1 MQHAKLI
8 CANDTE
14 HQVEHGNKK
23 SAVRMMY
30 SYFSWLWL
38 TLMLLLLAFPPSRFR
53 HAYLLSSLGILASIG
68 WLFSGIRLDRCV
80 RRKRIHSMEWI
91 TNEQHFSMRTAQV
104 YVTHFEHHPY
114 SHKHTIETVNSVKLH
129 WAIKPFSKHI
139 HTSWFDW
146 IERAMRMSQHEYK
159 YANDFYMCLSPSVC
173 VRVLTNGHEK
183 KRRKK
188 VNFKT
193 LSKSVVCCL

>member
-1 MQHAKLI
+1 MAMTD
-8 CANDTE
+8 AD
-14 HQVEHGNKK
+14 
-23 SAVRMMY
+23 AVVAGI
-30 SYFSWLWL
+30 SPH
-38 TLMLLLLAFPPSRFR
+38 LAFDMHIYFLRSEFW
-53 HAYLLSSLGILASIG
+53 HQLVGF
-68 WLFSGIRLDRCV
+68 FSGIRLDRCV
-80 RRKRIHSMEWI
+80 RRKRTHSMEWI
-91 TNEQHFSMRTAQV
+91 TNEQHFFMRTAQV

-188 VNFKT
+188 VKLKT